1 MRLFVCVLAIAALG
15 GLCTAPTRPGPPT
28 AEPDKKQPNAYRV
41 KGMKAAI
48 ADVEAGK
55 LKQRSGALPDPPW
68 HGRYVELLNEECG
81 VEWKAVTD
89 KPTAK
94 LIAEMGGYNDVMRVE
109 IEDRFG
115 RGILDKLRNKAEAE
129 YRKATPAPSPALPPS
144 PPAGSLRRE

>member
-1 MRLFVCVLAIAALG
+1 MRLFVCVLAVAAFG
-15 GLCTAPTRPGPPT
+15 GLCTAPARPGPPT

-48 ADVEAGK
+48 ADIEAGK
-55 LKQRSGALPDPPW
+55 LKLRSGALPDPSW
-68 HGRYVELLNEECG
+68 HRRYVELLNEECR
-81 VEWKAVTD
+81 VDWETVTD

-115 RGILDKLRNKAEAE
+115 RAILDKLRKKAEAE
-129 YRKATPAPSPALPPS
+129 SRKATEK
-144 PPAGSLRRE
+144 G

>member
-1 MRLFVCVLAIAALG
+1 MRLFVCVLAVVTLAGPCAAP
-15 GLCTAPTRPGPPT
+15 ARPGPAA
-28 AEPDKKQPNAYRV
+28 AEPDKKQSNPYRL

-48 ADVEAGK
+48 ADIESGK

-115 RGILDKLRNKAEAE
+115 REKLDKLRKKAEAE
-129 YRKATPAPSPALPPS
+129 YRKSTVKK
-144 PPAGSLRRE
+144 